1 MVIQANLLKR
11 LYSDKLLRGMYHIH
25 VWDSNMSQRE
35 VHTHQLARHTA
46 RAPTLA
52 LVADHSGVEGAFAG
66 VGGATELT
74 RGILGAGDAVASV
87 GAWKAHRH
95 IGTQA

>member
-1 MVIQANLLKR
+1 MTPCSFQTEQCTWGHHMRFIFCSGHMFQAPTQVGL
-11 LYSDKLLRGMYHIH
+11 
-25 VWDSNMSQRE
+25 QP
-35 VHTHQLARHTA
+35 A

-52 LVADHSGVEGAFAG
+52 LVADHSGVEGALAG